1 VTLFFCCPSGPI
13 LWRRSDRSGGR
24 GLGATESTMLSL
36 GAVCP
41 CACVCFFVIGMFCVH
56 WNVSHTGQSS
66 RDIELI
72 FYTEIGLEPFDLLS

>member
-1 VTLFFCCPSGPI
+1 MFVAGCRMP
-13 LWRRSDRSGGR
+13 
-24 GLGATESTMLSL
+24 
-36 GAVCP
+36 VCTRMR
-41 CACVCFFVIGMFCVH
+41 ARVRVFVCFFVIGMFCVH